1 MSLLDDRVLLV
12 SSEERGETDK
22 EEEEEERK
30 ERGEEEGGS
39 GEVGPEERGD
49 GECGAGECG
58 AGDVGVQY
66 EAGRESCVRR
76 VFGVEVAIALC
87 AFFWGLHEVLDL
99 LNDNSPTGKISP
111 IRHKRM
117 ECTSCSQL

>member
-12 SSEERGETDK
+12 SSEERGESDK
-22 EEEEEERK
+22 EEEEEERT

-39 GEVGPEERGD
+39 GEVGPEERGHGSGD
-49 GECGAGECG
+49 CG

-66 EAGRESCVRR
+66 EAGRESCVRG

-87 AFFWGLHEVLDL
+87 AFSWGLHEVANLPHVY
-99 LNDNSPTGKISP
+99 SPTGKVSP

-117 ECTSCSQL
+117 